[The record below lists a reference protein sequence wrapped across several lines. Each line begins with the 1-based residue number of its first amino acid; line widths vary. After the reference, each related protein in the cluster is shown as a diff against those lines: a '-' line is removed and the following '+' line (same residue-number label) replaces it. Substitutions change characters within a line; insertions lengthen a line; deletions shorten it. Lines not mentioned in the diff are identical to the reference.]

1 MTIITKRLSRR
12 RISALICVAATALLL
27 LTLLPACS
35 QAQQAAPEN
44 NASQTQ
50 QQSAKQSESKT
61 SNASQADESIPA
73 EAFLS
78 CEDALALMQGEE
90 CCVIDLRV
98 LKAYDQVHIDG
109 AISMPASVVKT
120 RIREVPTDKP
130 VLIYSQKDEKLAD
143 ARAALIGGGIPE
155 ENIKVIQGGMDSWVA
170 KGMPVI
176 AEPHIGC

>member
-1 MTIITKRLSRR
+1 MTISSIPVSGRR
-12 RISALICVAATALLL
+12 RGALACCALAAALV
-27 LTLLPACS
+27 LLPACS
-35 QAQQAAPEN
+35 QTSEGQTQQSGE
-44 NASQTQ
+44 SQTQ
-50 QQSAKQSESKT
+50 QQATGQSGSASTDATQS
-61 SNASQADESIPA
+61 NGDIPA
-73 EAFLS
+73 DAVFT
-78 CEDALALMQGEE
+78 CEDALSLMQSEE

-130 VLIYSQKDEKLAD
+130 VLIYSQKDEKLSD
-143 ARAALIGGGIPE
+143 ARAALIDGGIPE

-170 KGMPVI
+170 KDLPVI